1 MRTNIDI
8 DDALMRKA
16 MRAAGTQTKKAT
28 VEAALQ
34 LLVRVRG
41 QAAFLKSFGA
51 GHIVET
57 CAKSPRRAPPHSCA
71 SFTPEFKPRAGGSR
85 GRRS

>member
-8 DDALMRKA
+8 EDALMRKA

-28 VEAALQ
+28 VEAALE

-51 GHIVET
+51 GHIAENVRDI
-57 CAKSPRRAPPHSCA
+57 AKARSAQ
-71 SFTPEFKPRAGGSR
+71 GS
-85 GRRS
+85 

>member
-16 MRAAGTQTKKAT
+16 MRAAGAHTKKAT
-28 VEAALQ
+28 VKAALE

-41 QAAFLKSFGA
+41 QSAFLKSFGA
-51 GHIVET
+51 GHIAENVREL
-57 CAKSPRRAPPHSCA
+57 AKA
-71 SFTPEFKPRAGGSR
+71 
-85 GRRS
+85 RSAQSS